1 MFAKHPL
8 DAAKEKLEKGDIVD
22 AVRLAMIAEI
32 DAVSFY
38 LQVAQRAE
46 DPAVRKVFEDIAREE
61 MAHLG
66 EFTSLLYR
74 LDPSHRAE
82 AEKGFEEVRELLG
95 GGGEAALPAR
105 QGGGAGD
112 PPTGQEQG
120 LEAEV
125 ASLFR
130 RDAERLRLL
139 RRSLPVTTVG
149 AGVDFVPVESVAYSG
164 SAVAVEAESVLPL
177 REVAIEFLI
186 PQRLVERSSRLGGRD
201 YAPLVA
207 QAARRL
213 VTAEERL
220 ILDSLLGL
228 EGSLEANM
236 GTWERPG
243 EAVDDVAR
251 AIARMEA
258 EGITGPYVLIVSP
271 QRYTKLLAVHEK
283 TGVMELARLEKLA
296 KVLRHPLLTNDRAIL
311 VPADSS
317 VLDIVVGVDTRVDHV
332 GPEAGAQRFR
342 AWETLALR
350 VHYPRG
356 VTTLSQS

>member
-1 MFAKHPL
+1 LFAKHPL

-61 MAHLG
+61 MVHLG

-95 GGGEAALPAR
+95 GREAAP
-105 QGGGAGD
+105 QGQQPGGADD

-149 AGVDFVPVESVAYSG
+149 AGVDFVPVESVVYSG

-213 VTAEERL
+213 VAAEERL

-332 GPEAGAQRFR
+332 GPEAGTQRFR

-356 VTTLSQS
+356 VTILSQS